1 MVGFIQNCDH
11 EFCEL
16 ITCLRIPRDFAAS
29 IVRDARAHASRFRY
43 YGSRITFYFPS
54 LDKIIVKGRTK
65 LMRDGIKAALRG
77 WARNKALEVIFE
89 E

>member
-1 MVGFIQNCDH
+1 
-11 EFCEL
+11 
-16 ITCLRIPRDFAAS
+16 
-29 IVRDARAHASRFRY
+29 
-43 YGSRITFYFPS
+43 

-65 LMRDGIKAALRG
+65 LMRDGIRAALRG

>member
-1 MVGFIQNCDH
+1 
-11 EFCEL
+11 
-16 ITCLRIPRDFAAS
+16 
-29 IVRDARAHASRFRY
+29 
-43 YGSRITFYFPS
+43 

-65 LMRDGIKAALRG
+65 LMRDGIKEALRG